1 MKQRKIRLL
10 LAGGGSGGHVTP
22 LVSIVD
28 ELSQTDHSFELRFW
42 CDRRYF
48 PQAQKIIKNAKLPVK
63 SQRLLAGK
71 FRRYHNL
78 SLREKLLDFN
88 TNFNNFKDIIL
99 IISGF
104 FQSLWRF
111 LWWHPDV
118 IFCKGGFVSLPV
130 GYAASL
136 LRIPL
141 VIHDSD
147 AHPGLTNRLLSKKA
161 KYILTGAPL
170 EYYSYPKSKSTYV
183 GIPVSK
189 AFHPISSS
197 EINDYK
203 KENGYDAD
211 KPIVTITGGGL
222 GALRLNRALMSIA
235 EKLAKNCTVV
245 HLTGQ
250 SDFKVVRSHTSSVE
264 GYNVQAFIA
273 EADKMASLLA
283 SADVV
288 VARAG
293 ATTLAELSAVQAA
306 TILVP
311 NGQLTGGHQLKNA
324 QVYAEAGAAV
334 IINEDIISRDSE
346 LLYQKIN
353 SLLNDKAKRYKL
365 SQNIAEFSRPNAAFD
380 IAKKILEV
388 AGE

>member
-1 MKQRKIRLL
+1 M
-10 LAGGGSGGHVTP
+10 
-22 LVSIVD
+22 
-28 ELSQTDHSFELRFW
+28 
-42 CDRRYF
+42 
-48 PQAQKIIKNAKLPVK
+48 
-63 SQRLLAGK
+63 AGK

-78 SLREKLLDFN
+78 SRREKFLDFN
-88 TNFNNFKDIIL
+88 TNFNNFKDIVF

-111 LWWHPDV
+111 LWWRPDV
-118 IFCKGGFVSLPV
+118 VFCKGGFVCLPV

-136 LRIPL
+136 LGIPL

-161 KYILTGAPL
+161 KRILTGAPL
-170 EYYSYPKSKSTYV
+170 EHYSYPKSKSTYV
-183 GIPVSK
+183 GIPVSE
-189 AFHPISSS
+189 AFHLFSSS
-197 EINDYK
+197 EVNDYK
-203 KENGYDAD
+203 RENGYDIT
-211 KPIVTITGGGL
+211 KPIIVITGGGL

-235 EKLAKNCTVV
+235 EKLAEKFTVV

-250 SDFKVVRSHTSSVE
+250 HDFKTVESHTSNIES
-264 GYNVQAFIA
+264 YKTHAFIA
-273 EADKMASLLA
+273 EADKMARLLA

-293 ATTLAELSAVQAA
+293 ATTLAELATVQAA

-311 NGQLTGGHQLKNA
+311 NKHLTGGHQLKNA
-324 QVYAEAGAAV
+324 QVYSEAGAAE
-334 IINEDIISRDSE
+334 IINEDAIANDGE

-353 SLLNDKAKRYKL
+353 SLFNDKTKRDKL
-365 SQNIAEFSRPNAAFD
+365 GHNIAKFSRPNAAYD